1 MCEKKVNMSNPP
13 PFSSFS
19 AYPAHQLH
27 LSIPYSAANSY
38 IQINTDFPVFIK
50 MASYSSLNILL

>member
-19 AYPAHQLH
+19 AYPAHQVH
-27 LSIPYSAANSY
+27 LSIPYSGTYSY

-50 MASYSSLNILL
+50 MASYYTLNALL